1 MQHKLLTTHKF
12 YWRHDAQFDCWAN
25 SVLSSRSGLL
35 CQARQPT
42 LGATLQAS
50 EGPLQGWQ
58 TWDSSSGNV
67 QSLQWQYAKPD
78 LIWLHSLTSGE
89 QKHVFFSGLSS
100 ISSHISSHVY
110 YKWKSIFPACAGTY
124 LREQSYQKTFWYFS
138 VFPGEWMAHEQ
149 NMVVKTRLQK
159 RFYLKSCS
167 FLIQW
172 RLNSLK
178 NSICDWSLLTYTHTQ
193 IYSNRFIYFFLPF
206 LVCFCNG

>member
-1 MQHKLLTTHKF
+1 MFGRIKKRCLPADLDATQTSDYTQILLTTRCTVCTAVTSQLGF
-12 YWRHDAQFDCWAN
+12 IQCWAPEVAY
-25 SVLSSRSGLL
+25 SVRQDSQLL
-35 CQARQPT
+35 
-42 LGATLQAS
+42 GLQAS

-138 VFPGEWMAHEQ
+138 VFPGGWMAHEQ

-159 RFYLKSCS
+159 RFYLKSRI

-178 NSICDWSLLTYTHTQ
+178 N
-193 IYSNRFIYFFLPF
+193 
-206 LVCFCNG
+206 

>member
-1 MQHKLLTTHKF
+1 M
-12 YWRHDAQFDCWAN
+12 
-25 SVLSSRSGLL
+25 LSSRSGLL

-50 EGPLQGWQ
+50 EGKLETPA
-58 TWDSSSGNV
+58 V
-67 QSLQWQYAKPD
+67 VMCSLQWQYAKPD

-159 RFYLKSCS
+159 RFYLKSCI

-193 IYSNRFIYFFLPF
+193 IYSNRFIYIFLPF